1 MAAIEY
7 PPTAEVTRSAERTA
21 LILID
26 PYNDFLSEGGKLW
39 PLVSEVAAKLQTL
52 DNLKA
57 ATTAARAK
65 GIKVFYTPHR
75 RWQEG
80 DYEGWRHSN
89 PSQLITNAIK
99 LFEEGSW
106 GGDWHPEFRPQP
118 GDVVVSQHWSQSAF
132 ANTDLDAQL
141 KQHGIEQL
149 VLIGM
154 VANTCIESTAR
165 FGMELGYHVTLVTD
179 ATAAFDIEAIH
190 AAHQVNGPTYA
201 HQIITTAQLLD
212 QFSA

>member
-1 MAAIEY
+1 MPAVDY

-39 PLVSEVAAKLQTL
+39 PLVSEVAEKVGTL
-52 DNLKA
+52 DNLKT
-57 ATTAARAK
+57 ATDAARAA
-65 GIKVFYTPHR
+65 GIKIFYTPHH
-75 RWQEG
+75 RWTPG

-89 PSQLITNAIK
+89 PSQLVTNAIK

-106 GGDWHPEFRPQP
+106 GGDWHPAFRPQA
-118 GDVVVSQHWSQSAF
+118 GDIVVSQHWSQSAF

-149 VLIGM
+149 VLVGM

-165 FGMELGYHVTLVTD
+165 FGMEMGYHVTLVTD
-179 ATAAFDIEAIH
+179 ATAAFDIEAMH
-190 AAHQVNGPTYA
+190 AAHQVNGPAYA
-201 HQIITTAQLLD
+201 HQILTTAQLVNQLR
-212 QFSA
+212 